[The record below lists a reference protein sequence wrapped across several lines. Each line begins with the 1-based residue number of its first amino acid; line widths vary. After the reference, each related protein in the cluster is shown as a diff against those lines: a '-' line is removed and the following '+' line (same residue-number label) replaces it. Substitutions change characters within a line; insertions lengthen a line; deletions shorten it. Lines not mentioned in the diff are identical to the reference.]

1 MTRASAARVRVPR
14 EAALS
19 VNEPLVRSEPMDTD
33 TSVFALTAW
42 SIKTDGTTFQIARTW
57 HGKPKWSKPYQN
69 LRAATQAIARKLS
82 EELTER
88 LTRRQRR

>member
-19 VNEPLVRSEPMDTD
+19 VNEPLRSEPMDSD
-33 TSVFALTAW
+33 AGVFALTAW

-57 HGKPKWSKPYQN
+57 HGKPRWSKPYKS
-69 LRAATQAIARKLS
+69 LRAATQAVARKLA

-88 LTRRQRR
+88 LARRQRR

>member
-1 MTRASAARVRVPR
+1 MNRASVARVRVPR

-19 VNEPLVRSEPMDTD
+19 VNEPLVRSEPMDSD
-33 TSVFALTAW
+33 AGIFALTAW

-57 HGKPKWSKPYQN
+57 HGKPRWSKSYKS
-69 LRAATQAIARKLS
+69 LRAATQAIARKLA

-88 LTRRQRR
+88 LARRQRR